1 MGAGL
6 TAENR
11 RRLAEVGVS
20 TLTTCLYR
28 RGIRNAYLHGIIPVH
43 KAMPRMVG
51 EAFTLRFVPA
61 REDVT
66 DTRNNLHQRAF
77 DECPA
82 GAVLVIDAQREL
94 EACTCGDLLVA
105 RLKALGAAGIVTDGG
120 FRDSAEIA
128 QLAFPAYHA
137 RPVPPPS
144 FLRLHAVALNEPIGC
159 ARVAVYPGDIVVG
172 DVEGVVVIPAAMAN
186 EIAEQAHELSNYDE
200 FAAEQVRGGR
210 SVVGLYPP
218 TDASRAEHAA
228 WRKQKS

>member
-1 MGAGL
+1 MAAAL

-28 RGIRNAYLHGIIPVH
+28 RGIRNAYLHGLVPVNREI
-43 KAMPRMVG
+43 RMVG
-51 EAFTLRFVPA
+51 EAFTMRFVPA

-66 DTRNNLHQRAF
+66 DMRDNLHQRAF
-77 DECPA
+77 DQCPA

-105 RLKALGAAGIVTDGG
+105 RLKARGAAGIVTDGG
-120 FRDSAEIA
+120 FRDSEEIA
-128 QLAFPAYHA
+128 QLGFAAYHA

-159 ARVAVYPGDIVVG
+159 ARVAIYPGDIMVG
-172 DVEGVVVIPAAMAN
+172 DVEGVVVVPAAMAN
-186 EIAEQAHELSNYDE
+186 EIAEQAHELSQYDE
-200 FAAEQVRGGR
+200 FAAAQIQGGR

-218 TDASRAEHAA
+218 TDAARAEHAA
-228 WRKQKS
+228 WRKKKT

>member
-1 MGAGL
+1 MAAAL

-28 RGIRNAYLHGIIPVH
+28 RGIRNAYLHGLVPVN
-43 KAMPRMVG
+43 KETRMVG
-51 EAFTLRFVPA
+51 EAFTMRFVPV

-66 DTRNNLHQRAF
+66 DMRDNLHQRAF

-105 RLKALGAAGIVTDGG
+105 RLKARGAAGIVTDGG
-120 FRDSAEIA
+120 FRDSNEIEG
-128 QLAFPAYHA
+128 LNFPAYHA

-159 ARVAVYPGDIVVG
+159 ARVAIYPGDIMVG
-172 DVEGVVVIPAAMAN
+172 DAEGVVVVPAALAN
-186 EIAEQAHELSNYDE
+186 EIAEQAHELSQYDE
-200 FAAEQVRGGR
+200 FAAAQIQGGR

-218 TDASRAEHAA
+218 TDASRAEHAT
-228 WRKQKS
+228 WRKKNT

>member
-1 MGAGL
+1 MI
-6 TAENR
+6 TAET
-11 RRLAEVGVS
+11 RRLLLEVGVS

-28 RGIRNAYLHGIIPVH
+28 RGIRNAYLHGITPVN
-43 KAMPRMVG
+43 KGTRMVG
-51 EAFTLRFVPA
+51 EAFTMRFVPA

-105 RLKALGAAGIVTDGG
+105 RLKARGAAGIVTDGG
-120 FRDSAEIA
+120 FRDAQEIA

-159 ARVAVYPGDIVVG
+159 ARVAVYPGDIMVG
-172 DVEGVVVIPAAMAN
+172 DAEGVVVIPASMAN
-186 EIAEQAHELSNYDE
+186 EIAGEAHEASSYDE
-200 FAAEQVRGGR
+200 FVAEHIRGGR

-218 TDASRAEHAA
+218 TDISRAEYAA
-228 WRKQKS
+228 WRKKKS

>member
-1 MGAGL
+1 L
-6 TAENR
+6 ITAETR
-11 RRLAEVGVS
+11 RRLLEVGVS

-28 RGIRNAYLHGIIPVH
+28 RGIRNAYLHGLVPINKDV
-43 KAMPRMVG
+43 RMVG
-51 EAFTLRFVPA
+51 EAFTMRFVPA
-61 REDVT
+61 REDVS
-66 DTRNNLHQRAF
+66 DTRDNLHQRAF

-105 RLKALGAAGIVTDGG
+105 RLKARAAAGVVTDGG
-120 FRDSAEIA
+120 FRDSDEIRNLNFA
-128 QLAFPAYHA
+128 AYHA

-172 DVEGVVVIPAAMAN
+172 DAEGVVVIPASMAN
-186 EIAEQAHELSNYDE
+186 EVAEQAHELSSYDE
-200 FAAEQVRGGR
+200 FAAEQIRGGR

-218 TDASRAEHAA
+218 TDASRTEHTA
-228 WRKQKS
+228 WRKKKS

>member
-1 MGAGL
+1 L
-6 TAENR
+6 ISTET
-11 RRLAEVGVS
+11 RRLLGEVGVS

-28 RGIRNAYLHGIIPVH
+28 RGIRNAYLHGIVPVN
-43 KAMPRMVG
+43 KDSRMVG
-51 EAFTLRFVPA
+51 EAYTLRFVPA

-66 DTRNNLHQRAF
+66 DMRGNLHQRAF

-105 RLKALGAAGIVTDGG
+105 RLKARGAAGVVTDGG
-120 FRDSAEIA
+120 FRDSNEI
-128 QLAFPAYHA
+128 QHLNFPAYHA

-159 ARVAVYPGDIVVG
+159 ARVAIYPGDIMVG

-186 EIAEQAHELSNYDE
+186 EIAEQAHELSSYDE
-200 FAAEQVRGGR
+200 FAAAQIGTGR

-228 WRKQKS
+228 WRKKKS

>member
-1 MGAGL
+1 L
-6 TAENR
+6 ITAETR
-11 RRLAEVGVS
+11 RRLLEVGVS

-28 RGIRNAYLHGIIPVH
+28 RGIRNAYLHGIVPVS
-43 KAMPRMVG
+43 KETRMVG
-51 EAFTLRFVPA
+51 EAFTMRFVPA

-105 RLKALGAAGIVTDGG
+105 RLKARGAAGIVTDGG
-120 FRDSAEIA
+120 FRDSHEIA

-172 DVEGVVVIPAAMAN
+172 DVEGVVVVPAAMAS
-186 EIAEQAHELSNYDE
+186 EIAEQAHELSSYDE
-200 FAAEQVRGGR
+200 FAAEEIRGGR

-228 WRKQKS
+228 WLKKKS

>member
-1 MGAGL
+1 M
-6 TAENR
+6 
-11 RRLAEVGVS
+11 EVGVS

-28 RGIRNAYLHGIIPVH
+28 RGIRNAYLHGITPVS
-43 KAMPRMVG
+43 KGARMVG
-51 EAFTLRFVPA
+51 EAFTMRFVPA

-105 RLKALGAAGIVTDGG
+105 RLKARGAAGIVTDGG
-120 FRDSAEIA
+120 FRDAQEIA

-144 FLRLHAVALNEPIGC
+144 FLRLHAIALNEPIGC

-172 DVEGVVVIPAAMAN
+172 DAEGVVVIPASMAN
-186 EIAEQAHELSNYDE
+186 EIAGEACEAASYDE
-200 FAAEQVRGGR
+200 FVAEHIRGGR

-218 TDASRAEHAA
+218 TDISRAEYAA
-228 WRKQKS
+228 WRKKKS

>member
-1 MGAGL
+1 MAAL

-28 RGIRNAYLHGIIPVH
+28 RGIRNAYLHGIFPVDP
-43 KAMPRMVG
+43 AIPRMVG

-66 DTRNNLHQRAF
+66 DNRDNLHQRAF

-82 GAVLVIDAQREL
+82 GAVLVIDAQREI

-105 RLKALGAAGIVTDGG
+105 RLKARGAAGIVTDGG
-120 FRDSAEIA
+120 FRDSNEIKH
-128 QLAFPAYHA
+128 LSFPAYHV

-144 FLRLHAVALNEPIGC
+144 FLRLHAIALNEPIGC
-159 ARVAVYPGDIVVG
+159 ARVAVYPGDIMVG
-172 DVEGVVVIPAAMAN
+172 DAEGVVVIPAQMAN
-186 EIAEQAHELSNYDE
+186 EIAGQAHEMTLYDE
-200 FAAEQVRGGR
+200 FAAEEIKRGR

-218 TDASRAEHAA
+218 TDASRAEHSA
-228 WRKQKS
+228 WRAKKK

>member
-1 MGAGL
+1 M
-6 TAENR
+6 
-11 RRLAEVGVS
+11 EVGVS

-28 RGIRNAYLHGIIPVH
+28 RGIRNAYLHGITPVN
-43 KAMPRMVG
+43 KGARMVG
-51 EAFTLRFVPA
+51 EAFTMRFVPA

-105 RLKALGAAGIVTDGG
+105 RLKARGAAGIVTDGG
-120 FRDSAEIA
+120 FRDAQEIA

-144 FLRLHAVALNEPIGC
+144 FLRLHAIALNEPIGC
-159 ARVAVYPGDIVVG
+159 ARVAVYPGDIMVG
-172 DVEGVVVIPAAMAN
+172 DAEGVVVIPASMAS
-186 EIAEQAHELSNYDE
+186 EIAGEAHEASSYDE
-200 FAAEQVRGGR
+200 FVAEHIRGGR

-218 TDASRAEHAA
+218 TDISRAEYAA
-228 WRKQKS
+228 WRKKKS